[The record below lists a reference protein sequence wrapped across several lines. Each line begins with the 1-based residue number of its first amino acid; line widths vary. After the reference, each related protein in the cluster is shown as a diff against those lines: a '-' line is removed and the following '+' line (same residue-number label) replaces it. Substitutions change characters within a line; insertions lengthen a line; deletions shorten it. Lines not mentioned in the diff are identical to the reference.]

1 MRLWLAAL
9 GLLTSTLASPLY
21 SRQTSTLPAPG
32 IRGPTPKSEW
42 VARYEAAKA
51 AGQIPTFAPAK
62 MSSTGSPYYSPGVV
76 TGQNGVCSWTVAGC
90 FGDDNISDAPDGT
103 YGVSFDEGPLPSSL
117 ALYQFLLKQNQTA
130 THFFIG
136 TNIVNNP
143 DVFRQA
149 LASNAHIGIHM
160 ESSLRMTTL
169 NDTQILGELGWT
181 AQAIHDFSG
190 GLVPKFWRPPYGDV
204 DDRVRAIAREVF
216 NLTLVGWNRD
226 SNDWCLNSGP
236 GACPSYGP
244 QSQAD
249 LESKLRGWMVGR
261 KSPGSCGLEHESGD
275 KTVGAFIN
283 TYPGI
288 KQHGWDARC
297 IPDLFNLSWYLN
309 SPRNAPAH

>member
-62 MSSTGSPYYSPGVV
+62 MSSTGI
-76 TGQNGVCSWTVAGC
+76 AGC

-143 DVFRQA
+143 D
-149 LASNAHIGIHM
+149 
-160 ESSLRMTTL
+160 MTTL